1 MNFTRRRTM
10 RVGMAAGLAAVAPA
24 GLSRVFFT
32 NSGSESVDTE
42 SF

>member
-24 GLSRVFFT
+24 AVA
-32 NSGSESVDTE
+32 DTYP
-42 SF
+42 SKPIQIGRAHV